1 MTRLTVEEVDERI
14 GAFRSVLD
22 RTTARLVELDADV
35 TRRLL
40 ESSHDLRGA
49 TAAAWVDAAQRHDAL
64 WQGQLALQRV
74 LTRITEERGPRRS
87 APQWVLV
94 RIDAVLDGASV
105 ELPRPGGDGPLRL
118 TEHAAPTF
126 TCSITE
132 AFEQMSADFDVVTEL
147 LGAVARAWGEDTDR
161 LHQLVALLTRLESD
175 LEGSGIRRPNDLGLL
190 AQALA
195 SAQTTA
201 REDPLALHTGGVA
214 RLEARAQR
222 LQEMIDDGN
231 RARRADRENL
241 LEADRSI
248 GAASEMLA
256 AGRRQI
262 DLWSEK
268 IAVPDGTFDALD
280 ALARDLDRLR
290 LECDRAQSLGIGA
303 SADDLRRRGARL
315 HEEVSRLVAAE
326 GARLERREELRGLL
340 GAYRAKAGAVGLAE
354 NSEIEALWRAGQEEL
369 YQAPCSVEAAELR
382 VTALQQAIV
391 RLGGEGRH
399 DVV

>member
-1 MTRLTVEEVDERI
+1 MTRLTVEEIDERI
-14 GAFRSVLD
+14 RAFRSVLD

-40 ESSHDLRGA
+40 ESSHELRGA
-49 TAAAWVDAAQRHDAL
+49 TAAARVDTARRHDAL
-64 WQGQLALQRV
+64 WQGQLALEHV
-74 LTRITEERGPRRS
+74 LTRITEERGPRRT

-105 ELPRPGGDGPLRL
+105 ELPRPGGGGPLRL
-118 TEHAAPTF
+118 TEHVAPTV

-147 LGAVARAWGEDTDR
+147 LGAVARAWGEETDR
-161 LHQLVALLTRLESD
+161 LHQLAALVTRLESD
-175 LEGSGIRRPNDLGLL
+175 LERSGTRRPNDLGLL
-190 AQALA
+190 AQDLE

-201 REDPLALHTGGVA
+201 REDPLALDADGIA
-214 RLEARAQR
+214 RLEVRAQR
-222 LQEMIDDGN
+222 LQEMIDEAQ
-231 RARRADRENL
+231 RARRADTENL
-241 LEADRSI
+241 QEAERSI
-248 GAASEMLA
+248 GAGVEMLA
-256 AGRRQI
+256 AGRTQI
-262 DLWSEK
+262 DLWSER
-268 IAVPDGTFDALD
+268 IAVPAGTFDALD
-280 ALARDLDRLR
+280 GLARDLDRLR
-290 LECDRAQSLGIGA
+290 LECDQAQSLGIGS

-315 HEEVSRLVAAE
+315 LEEVSRLVAVE
-326 GARLERREELRGLL
+326 GTRLERRDELRGLL

-354 NSEIEALWRAGQEEL
+354 NSEIEALWRAGQEAL
-369 YQAPCSVEAAELR
+369 YQAPCDVEQAELR